1 MNENS
6 PDLPDKK
13 SRAVLLASVLVSLF
27 WIAGMTLNVYRFAA
41 VGAVFEALWL
51 PGIMMICLLTGW
63 TFLYWK
69 KDLFCLRSLH
79 LYAWLLLIGTILYT
93 AIVMG

>member
-1 MNENS
+1 MSVNS
-6 PDLPDKK
+6 PDVPDHK
-13 SRAVLLASVLVSLF
+13 SRAVLLVSVLVSLF

-51 PGIMMICLLTGW
+51 PGIMLICLLGGW

-69 KDLFCLRSLH
+69 KDHFSLRSLH
-79 LYAWLLLIGTILYT
+79 LYAWLLLIATILYT
-93 AIVMG
+93 VFMK

>member
-27 WIAGMTLNVYRFAA
+27 WIAGMTLNVYHFAA

-51 PGIMMICLLTGW
+51 PLIILICLLGGW
-63 TFLYWK
+63 SFLYWK
-69 KDLFCLRSLH
+69 KDGFSLRSPH
-79 LYAWLLLIGTILYT
+79 LYAWLLLIATTCTYFL
-93 AIVMG
+93 